1 MTSWKELL
9 IAFGKGCLIGLPGV
23 IAYYAGIKDGEKYGY
38 SEGHLDGVIAATEA
52 ANEKI
57 TKLIELSKENGEDM

>member
-9 IAFGKGCLIGLPGV
+9 ITFGKGCLIGLPGV
-23 IAYYAGIKDGEKYGY
+23 IAYYAGIKDGEKFGY
-38 SEGHLDGVIAATEA
+38 SEGHLDGVTAATEA

-57 TKLIELSKENGEDM
+57 AKLIELSKENGEDM